1 MASGMTRSELVRAG
15 VAALCLAACL
25 LGCEKA
31 ATPPT
36 DLSKTPWFDPKVQ
49 REGLKDGDARIRGVS
64 AINLGNIGAPAAEA
78 IPALEKLAKDDPE
91 PKVRQQAAK
100 ALEKIRAAAGQ

>member
-1 MASGMTRSELVRAG
+1 MAPGMTRSELVRA
-15 VAALCLAACL
+15 AAAGLCLVAFL
-25 LGCEKA
+25 LGCEQA
-31 ATPPT
+31 AAPPA
-36 DLSKTPWFDPKVQ
+36 DMSNTPWFDPKVQ
-49 REGLKDGDARIRGVS
+49 LEGLKDADARIRGVS

-100 ALEKIRAAAGQ
+100 ALEKIRSAAGR

>member
-1 MASGMTRSELVRAG
+1 MVGGMIRSELVRT
-15 VAALCLAACL
+15 VSAALCLAVCL
-25 LGCEKA
+25 FGCEKA
-31 ATPPT
+31 ASPPA

-49 REGLKDGDARIRGVS
+49 IEGLKDGDARIRGVS

-78 IPALEKLAKDDPE
+78 IPALEKLAQNDPE
-91 PKVRQQAAK
+91 PKVREQAAK